1 MDMTDVT
8 RVFEVKLRSA
18 TDQSRSSKTKE
29 KIQLRKSHVF
39 AGYRPTK
46 DGA

>member
-8 RVFEVKLRSA
+8 RVFEVKLRAA
-18 TDQSRSSKTKE
+18 TDQSRSFEKE
-29 KIQLRKSHVF
+29 KKIQLRKSHVF